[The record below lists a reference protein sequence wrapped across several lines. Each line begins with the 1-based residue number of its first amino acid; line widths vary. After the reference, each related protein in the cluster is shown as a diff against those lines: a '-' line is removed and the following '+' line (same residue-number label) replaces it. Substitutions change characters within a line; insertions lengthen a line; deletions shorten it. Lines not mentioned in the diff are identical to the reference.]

1 MRGVYVR
8 MAMFVNTKTVLTNFL
23 RVYIIRAIQYGNRR
37 EAVTMTYSVAIVE
50 DMRETADKLRAY
62 FERFGKERSLQF
74 NISAFESA
82 EGLLS
87 RYRPVYDMVLMD
99 IQLPGM
105 NGMDA
110 AFRLR
115 ALDATVTLIFV
126 TNMAQFAVKGYEVDA
141 FDFVVK
147 PVAYPMFALKLQRA
161 LNKLGNQAD
170 QSFMLTLE
178 NRAVRIASSQIRYI
192 EVCAHRL
199 IYHTTEGDYNV
210 RGSLKTVEAKLNPQ
224 VFARCNS
231 CYLVNLAHVQSV
243 DGYTAVVDGEAL
255 QISRSRRKSFVE
267 QLGQYLGGSL

>member
-1 MRGVYVR
+1 
-8 MAMFVNTKTVLTNFL
+8 
-23 RVYIIRAIQYGNRR
+23 
-37 EAVTMTYSVAIVE
+37 MTYSVAIVE

-178 NRAVRIASSQIRYI
+178 NRAVRISSSQIRYI

-199 IYHTTEGDYNV
+199 IYHTTEGNYNV

>member
-1 MRGVYVR
+1 
-8 MAMFVNTKTVLTNFL
+8 
-23 RVYIIRAIQYGNRR
+23 
-37 EAVTMTYSVAIVE
+37 MTYSVAIVE

-62 FERFGKERSLQF
+62 FERFGKEHGLQF

-210 RGSLKTVEAKLNPQ
+210 RGSLKTVEAKRNPQ